1 MEDVL
6 DFINKEYSL
15 EELGERVQ
23 QYLRKTKQ
31 VMSYLE
37 ENDDTSA
44 FKLFR
49 EINKDLHREY
59 RAYSRATDSKIIRTD
74 DNARIYKAWITD
86 VVANNPDRVTKASV
100 PDSVANVIDY
110 AGYHFPEVKLDSNN

>member
-6 DFINKEYSL
+6 DFVNKEYSL
-15 EELGERVQ
+15 EELGERVR
-23 QYLRKTKQ
+23 QYLKRTQQVKLCIRK
-31 VMSYLE
+31 
-37 ENDDTSA
+37 NDDSSA

-49 EINKDLHREY
+49 GINKDLHKEY
-59 RAYSRATDSKIIRTD
+59 RAYTRATDTKVIRTD
-74 DNARIYKAWITD
+74 KNAKIYKAWIAD
-86 VVANNPDRVTKASV
+86 VIANNPDRVTKASV